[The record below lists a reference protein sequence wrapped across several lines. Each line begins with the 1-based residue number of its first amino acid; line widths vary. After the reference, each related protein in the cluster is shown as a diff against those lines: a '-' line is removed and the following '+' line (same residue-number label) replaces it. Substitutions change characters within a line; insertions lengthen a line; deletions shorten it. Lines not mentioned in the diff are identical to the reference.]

1 MVYTP
6 APPYTQIFFLWALKN
21 FSYRQELEKFRIS
34 WGPSLL
40 GGPNFLFGR
49 EGARPFPSI
58 NNESC
63 KLKNRWWQNYLFYVC
78 MLTVLTFLGKVSVS
92 KFSKC
97 PFKLSETRL
106 LMFGNNSMK
115 VWIPFDELWIC
126 QYYLVV
132 TLWIYQYCVIETL
145 KKFLL

>member
-1 MVYTP
+1 MSQLLLDSPYLQP
-6 APPYTQIFFLWALKN
+6 YFPWYIPPPPPYTQNFFLWALKN

-115 VWIPFDELWIC
+115 VWIPFDMSSEYVNIIW
-126 QYYLVV
+126 
-132 TLWIYQYCVIETL
+132 
-145 KKFLL
+145 